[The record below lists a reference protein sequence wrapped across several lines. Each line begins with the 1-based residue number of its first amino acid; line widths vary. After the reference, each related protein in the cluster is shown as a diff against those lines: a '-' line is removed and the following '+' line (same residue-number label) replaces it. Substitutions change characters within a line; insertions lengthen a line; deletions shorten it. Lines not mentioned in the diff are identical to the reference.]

1 MAMTLGDRL
10 RQVVTGTRPVT
21 ADPDYDQRE
30 RALPRPR
37 VDGWRIA
44 DVLAGQWVESAEG
57 AVVVVDRY
65 YAADRR
71 HGRTPIGELVE
82 ILEGSQAE
90 LDVLK
95 KARQKIPQQIEAAD
109 ISLRVELMVLEPP
122 ARTPSNEKE
131 FQKLPGFIGK
141 LVEDGGIA
149 LGKLGIVLKPDVEFD
164 FKKGQL
170 KKFGIELKL
179 KW

>member
-1 MAMTLGDRL
+1 MAALNVEQYKKQVQGAFDRWTKKIDACADAL
-10 RQVVTGTRPVT
+10 AKINKQIKVVEDKLECATP
-21 ADPDYDQRE
+21 
-30 RALPRPR
+30 
-37 VDGWRIA
+37 
-44 DVLAGQWVESAEG
+44 EG
-57 AVVVVDRY
+57 
-65 YAADRR
+65 
-71 HGRTPIGELVE
+71 EKKF
-82 ILEGSQAE
+82 QAE

-122 ARTPSNEKE
+122 ARTASNEKE